1 MWLTGT
7 VGISLLARFGILP
20 PQYLILQSVPLFQ
33 KLQVVS
39 SWVFYVLFCLN

>member
-33 KLQVVS
+33 KLQVVGF
-39 SWVFYVLFCLN
+39 FYVLYCFV